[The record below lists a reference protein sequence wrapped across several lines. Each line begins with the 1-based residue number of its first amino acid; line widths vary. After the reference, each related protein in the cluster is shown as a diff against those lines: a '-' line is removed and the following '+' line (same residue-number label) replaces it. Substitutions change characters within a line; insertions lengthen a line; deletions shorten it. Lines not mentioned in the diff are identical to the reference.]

1 MVGVG
6 WRFYRSHQQCT
17 DVSPLRWAADPPTA
31 GRQGPGGQAPQ
42 SLQQTWTARPRCGPN
57 HLGLCLFFL
66 NHRWAGRINLAAM
79 PTPTGKALTPPCGIL
94 CSTLIP
100 AAPPRRSPF
109 SPFSPFSLHPSLLSS
124 LFSPRQSKSASQP
137 GLLLFGLSWCD
148 LTWVSGR
155 AQSPQQGGRAGTRR
169 GAGGRGGGG
178 GERVMC
184 HAAWTRP
191 STLWPGSPRNVCL
204 TEAPPPK
211 WPEPPRTAGF

>member
-1 MVGVG
+1 MVGCGGWCVSACVWLQCECLCVVVCLCGCLCRCEALSLMVGVGWRWLALVGVG

-137 GLLLFGLSWCD
+137 GFA
-148 LTWVSGR
+148 VI
-155 AQSPQQGGRAGTRR
+155 
-169 GAGGRGGGG
+169 
-178 GERVMC
+178 
-184 HAAWTRP
+184 
-191 STLWPGSPRNVCL
+191 
-204 TEAPPPK
+204 
-211 WPEPPRTAGF
+211 WPELV